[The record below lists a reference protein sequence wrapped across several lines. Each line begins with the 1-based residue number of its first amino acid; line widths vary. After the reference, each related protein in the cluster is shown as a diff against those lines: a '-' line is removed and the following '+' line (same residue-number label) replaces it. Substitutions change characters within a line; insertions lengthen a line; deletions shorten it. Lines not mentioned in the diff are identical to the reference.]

1 MMGDIRVP
9 SVRECMYKDIFFRN
23 CVAIVGELGAEKL
36 NGVLKLRCGC
46 GDGPDLPLLGLS
58 KSPKP
63 YPYYKHSQNKSWYA
77 F

>member
-46 GDGPDLPLLGLS
+46 VDGPAMPSMKARNALRSKWVGLMGDGDD
-58 KSPKP
+58 
-63 YPYYKHSQNKSWYA
+63 A
-77 F
+77 E